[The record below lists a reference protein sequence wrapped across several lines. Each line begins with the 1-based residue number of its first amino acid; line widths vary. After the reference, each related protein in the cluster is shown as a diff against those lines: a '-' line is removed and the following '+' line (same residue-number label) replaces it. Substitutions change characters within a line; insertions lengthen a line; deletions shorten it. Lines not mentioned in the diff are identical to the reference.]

1 MGCID
6 DEYLNV
12 FGSYKEAKDYIDEVK
27 NDFYCS
33 KELEKMETLDPS
45 YEESWLGIDEV
56 YGVQRVFTI
65 FKKEV

>member
-1 MGCID
+1 MV
-6 DEYLNV
+6 YLNV

-45 YEESWLGIDEV
+45 CEESWLGIDEV
-56 YGVQRVFTI
+56 YDF
-65 FKKEV
+65 